1 MSKSGEISKETAGF
15 WAKGGGIRL
24 LARSVQGTA
33 CSRFSPGVLLVFEV
47 WENLEFLKKV
57 SKMRFSLGLILIA
70 LSVSLLIYFKFRSFS
85 RNTL

>member
-1 MSKSGEISKETAGF
+1 MSKSGEISKETAEF

-33 CSRFSPGVLLVFEV
+33 RGRFAPGELLVFEV
-47 WENLEFLKKV
+47 GGNLEFCKKV

-70 LSVSLLIYFKFRSFS
+70 LSVSL
-85 RNTL
+85 